1 MEGAAKFTKPLR
13 AKNEDHEGDMYGVG
27 VRMMRKGL
35 NKDASRSDYHTYCHA
50 DGWKKD
56 VAYVN
61 AVPHNF
67 AKVRPRDGRAPL

>member
-1 MEGAAKFTKPLR
+1 MSASV
-13 AKNEDHEGDMYGVG
+13 EDRVLGVV
-27 VRMMRKGL
+27 VRERDVVALVGMMRKGL